1 MRYKC
6 GNNKSMRV
14 TCSVLQ
20 CFGRLD
26 IEPLEAAVFIDAYDM
41 CSFERLEWFAAFFVS
56 IDYVHVDAVA
66 VKKEIF

>member
-1 MRYKC
+1 
-6 GNNKSMRV
+6 
-14 TCSVLQ
+14 
-20 CFGRLD
+20 LD